1 MRIRTI
7 KPTFFL
13 HADLFDGEKETGLPL
28 RVAYAGIWCA
38 CDREGRF
45 KWEPRR
51 LGVSILPYDGLD
63 FSRVLDALTTRG
75 FLVKYRVGDAWFG
88 AVPSWKRHQ
97 FINNREFPSIIPNPS
112 EGQGVDAT
120 ATRDPR
126 VIHACQGEGKGMEGN
141 GREGKGT
148 PLPPEGVVAPIPLTL
163 PPEFNPPI
171 PSALDTP
178 AFQDAWRFW
187 LGHLKQKKKSPT
199 ANAQILQLAKL
210 EKFGLAKAIE
220 TLQMCVEKNW
230 RGVYEDRQAGQLGA
244 SRAFAHEQGGGI
256 KGKSLT

>member
-1 MRIRTI
+1 MRIRTL
-7 KPTFFL
+7 KPEFWSSETIAPL
-13 HADLFDGEKETGLPL
+13 PDTAKLLAIGLLNYADDEGYFWANPVLIRASIFPFDDSSTT
-28 RVAYAGIWCA
+28 I
-38 CDREGRF
+38 
-45 KWEPRR
+45 RR
-51 LGVSILPYDGLD
+51 LLD
-63 FSRVLDALTTRG
+63 DLSRVGYLAIGKRTDDGRVVG
-75 FLVKYRVGDAWFG
+75 KVVNFLL
-88 AVPSWKRHQ
+88 HQ
-97 FINNREFPSIIPNPS
+97 RIDRPKDSIIKQNVIFDEAS
-112 EGQGVDAT
+112 T
-120 ATRDPR
+120 KPR
-126 VIHACQGEGKGMEGN
+126 CTIDEASLLEGN
-141 GREGKGT
+141 GREGKGSGMEGNGT

-230 RGVYEDRQAGQLGA
+230 RGVYEGRPAGQLGA